1 MVQLG
6 VHDTLAAVHAVVACV
21 ATLGTLPAALLIG
34 RYCRANPHWLRAH
47 MMLNIA
53 TTLLIVLA
61 FGLGMGAVASQDA
74 GTQFNGPDS
83 VLAVVLTET
92 ALGMYDEWAQMSVA
106 ETTTPESVQII
117 FWIILLFEVSAYTL
131 HAGNEF
137 MRWIEVRLEG
147 PTERRASSRDLST
160 ILLGASQLHTR
171 KPRAVPEPSDVLLR
185 TPPELV
191 LKIFDLSHN
200 PSLTHPLSKSLLPYA
215 ITMRQQILVLSS
227 ESRIATFL
235 SQIRSNNKSQ
245 NLLIKQL
252 HLHLPDLEACESEFR
267 HNVRKLLDAFPSLS
281 FIRIVIATHGEC
293 SVLGLLRNR
302 LVTKGIDRCLE
313 EIEVGLVHETYE
325 REKRIRK
332 AAPELEE
339 AGREAGVVVTFT

>member
-34 RYCRANPHWLRAH
+34 RYCRSHPHWLRAH

-83 VLAVVLTET
+83 DLHHKAGLGVLAVVLTET
-92 ALGMYDEWAQMSVA
+92 ALGFVAHGTPVGKRLVEGGGKHWVRWTHVALGLTTAVLGYWLTWEGMYDEWAQMSVA

-137 MRWIEVRLEG
+137 MRWIEDHLSHIVGRPAEAVVESV
-147 PTERRASSRDLST
+147 PTLERRERRSGCATRLDMATGNLS
-160 ILLGASQLHTR
+160 
-171 KPRAVPEPSDVLLR
+171 V
-185 TPPELV
+185 
-191 LKIFDLSHN
+191 
-200 PSLTHPLSKSLLPYA
+200 
-215 ITMRQQILVLSS
+215 
-227 ESRIATFL
+227 
-235 SQIRSNNKSQ
+235 
-245 NLLIKQL
+245 
-252 HLHLPDLEACESEFR
+252 
-267 HNVRKLLDAFPSLS
+267 
-281 FIRIVIATHGEC
+281 
-293 SVLGLLRNR
+293 
-302 LVTKGIDRCLE
+302 
-313 EIEVGLVHETYE
+313 
-325 REKRIRK
+325 
-332 AAPELEE
+332 
-339 AGREAGVVVTFT
+339 